1 MPKIKISIIGAGFVG
16 MSLAALLSKSHD
28 VSVLDIDESKV
39 NKINTRKSTIDDP
52 DVAEV
57 LKSKNLNLYAT
68 TRPEEALDDSNF
80 VFIATPTNFDE
91 SLNLF
96 DTTSVEESIQ
106 ASLELS
112 NPQSLIIIKSTVPI
126 GFTESQSLKYDT
138 KRIIYSPEF
147 LREGMALY
155 DNLYPSRMIIGGD
168 ENKLNIL
175 FAKIMLDAAIKKE
188 FDILYMTS
196 TEAEATKLF
205 SNTFLAMRV
214 AFFNELDSFSMEKN
228 ISTLNIIKGVSLD
241 PRIGNYYNNPSFGYG
256 GYCLPKDTKQLLSH
270 YDGVPQSLIEAIIQS
285 NSTRKDYLISK
296 IKSLKLKTIGIYRL
310 IMKEGSD
317 NFRESAILS
326 LIPKLQENKLKIILY
341 EPMIEGDSYE
351 GIQVKNNF
359 EDFIESSDMIIANR
373 LSSDLKNYED
383 KVFTRDLFHRDT

>member
-1 MPKIKISIIGAGFVG
+1 
-16 MSLAALLSKSHD
+16 
-28 VSVLDIDESKV
+28 
-39 NKINTRKSTIDDP
+39 
-52 DVAEV
+52 
-57 LKSKNLNLYAT
+57 
-68 TRPEEALDDSNF
+68 
-80 VFIATPTNFDE
+80 
-91 SLNLF
+91 
-96 DTTSVEESIQ
+96 
-106 ASLELS
+106 
-112 NPQSLIIIKSTVPI
+112 
-126 GFTESQSLKYDT
+126 
-138 KRIIYSPEF
+138 
-147 LREGMALY
+147 
-155 DNLYPSRMIIGGD
+155 MIIGGD

-188 FDILYMTS
+188 FDILYMNS

-270 YDGVPQSLIEAIIQS
+270 YDGVPQSLIEAIIQP

-326 LIPKLQENKLKIILY
+326 LIPKLQENKVKIILY